1 MFNSPKLDRIDINIL
16 AELQRSGRITNAELS
31 DRVGLSP
38 SPCLARVKRLEAAG
52 YISGYSA
59 IINLNKIGNNQIV
72 FSSMTLSDHR
82 RADFVKFE
90 QAIAR
95 YDELVECHLVS
106 GGFDYLLKFV
116 VRGIDQYQEM
126 MEEILESGIGVS
138 KYFSYIVIK
147 TAVARGQPSVKLHLP
162 ATTGPTGSSRSA

>member
-1 MFNSPKLDRIDINIL
+1 MTNAPKIDRIDVNIL
-16 AELQRSGRITNAELS
+16 AELQRSGRITNAELA

-38 SPCLARVKRLEAAG
+38 SPCLTRVKRLEAAG

-59 IINLNKIGNNQIV
+59 IINLNKIGGSQIV
-72 FSSMTLSDHR
+72 FTSVTLGDHR

-90 QAIAR
+90 QRIKH
-95 YDELVECHLVS
+95 YEELVECHLVS

-116 VRGIDQYQEM
+116 VRGIAEYQEM
-126 MEEILESGIGVS
+126 MEEILESNIGVS

-147 TAVARGQPSVKLHLP
+147 TAAARGQPSVRLHLP
-162 ATTGPTGSSRSA
+162 SE

>member
-1 MFNSPKLDRIDINIL
+1 MINLPKLDRIDINIL
-16 AELQRSGRITNAELS
+16 AELQLSGRMTNAVLA

-38 SPCLARVKRLEAAG
+38 SPCLARVRRLEVAG

-59 IINLNKIGNNQIV
+59 IINLAKIGSSQIV
-72 FSSMTLSDHR
+72 FTSVTLGDHR
-82 RADFVKFE
+82 RADFQKFE
-90 QAIAR
+90 RKIAL

-116 VRGIDQYQEM
+116 VAGIAEYQQM
-126 MEEILESGIGVS
+126 MEEVLESNIGVS

-147 TAVARGQPSVKLHLP
+147 SPVVRGQPSVRLHVPP
-162 ATTGPTGSSRSA
+162 AR

>member
-1 MFNSPKLDRIDINIL
+1 MMNAPKLDRIDINIL
-16 AELQRSGRITNAELS
+16 AELQRSGRITNAELA

-59 IINLNKIGNNQIV
+59 LINLAKIGGSQIV
-72 FSSMTLSDHR
+72 FTSVTLGDHR

-90 QAIAR
+90 QRTAR
-95 YDELVECHLVS
+95 YEELVECHLVS

-116 VRGIDQYQEM
+116 VRGIAEYQAM
-126 MEEILESGIGVS
+126 MEEILESDIGIS

-147 TAVARGQPSVKLHLP
+147 TVAARGQPSVRLHLP
-162 ATTGPTGSSRSA
+162 AP

>member
-1 MFNSPKLDRIDINIL
+1 MINAPKLDRIDINIL
-16 AELQRSGRITNAELS
+16 AELQRSGRITNAELA

-59 IINLNKIGNNQIV
+59 IINLSKIGGSQIV
-72 FSSMTLSDHR
+72 FTSVTLSDHR
-82 RADFVKFE
+82 RADFAKFE
-90 QAIAR
+90 QRIAH
-95 YDELVECHLVS
+95 YEELVECHLVS

-116 VRGIDQYQEM
+116 VRGIAEYQEM
-126 MEEILESGIGVS
+126 MEELLESNIGVS

-147 TAVARGQPSVKLHLP
+147 TAVARGQPSVKLHSP
-162 ATTGPTGSSRSA
+162 ENR

>member
-1 MFNSPKLDRIDINIL
+1 MMNAPKLDRIDIKIM
-16 AELQRSGRITNAELS
+16 AELQRSGRVTNAELA

-59 IINLNKIGNNQIV
+59 IINLNKIGSSQIIFTSV
-72 FSSMTLSDHR
+72 TLGDHR

-90 QAIAR
+90 KTIAE
-95 YDELVECHLVS
+95 YEELVECHLVS

-116 VRGIDQYQEM
+116 VPGIAQYQEM
-126 MEEILESGIGVS
+126 MEEILESNIGVS

-162 ATTGPTGSSRSA
+162 DASR